1 MPDHDPLEGI
11 ATEGK
16 MARIR
21 AGFLVQNYRDCGTTG
36 EPTLAYVQVVGR
48 GLHDVSRDRPLVE
61 LCITFP

>member
-1 MPDHDPLEGI
+1 
-11 ATEGK
+11 